1 MHEEGGERGTH
12 TDTGGGTG
20 DDDDACPVQTS
31 FRAACFPQD
40 TVIVNTNETPPAN
53 QERKANQ

>member
-20 DDDDACPVQTS
+20 GDACPVQTS
-31 FRAACFPQD
+31 FRAACFPQN
-40 TVIVNTNETPPAN
+40 TVIVNTNETPRAN